1 MHPSDPRSR
10 AGTNQENVR
19 RHNLSTLV
27 RHLHLARLL
36 SRSSLTSLM
45 GLNRSTIADL
55 VAQAEVL
62 QLAEQRAPAAGA
74 HSSAGRPSV
83 GVAATEHAYVL
94 AVDVR
99 VSALVVARVGLGGIP
114 LAQATA
120 PAPADHD
127 PAATAAAIV
136 GLAAAVLRD
145 AEPDSML
152 VGIGVSIPGII
163 DRERG
168 TVRLAPNLD
177 WRDVPFAGMLAA
189 RLDTDLRPVL
199 GNDADLGALA
209 EHLRGVGRGV
219 DDLVYISGEVGVG
232 AGIIAGGNPVSGRS
246 GFAGEIGHLPFGD
259 GTRGCHCGAVGCW
272 ETEIGAAAIA
282 RAVHWPSDRLTE
294 LGDHLD
300 ELASAPEQLSVIAH
314 HLGRG
319 LAGVVNL
326 LNPEIIVLGGYLRAL
341 YPLIGNDVLAEL
353 DARALQV
360 SGFRPQ
366 IMLPGLGDRSVLIGA
381 AEVAFG
387 RLLDDPVGCLARAH
401 RTSALSVR

>member
-10 AGTNQENVR
+10 GGTNQENVR

-27 RHLHLARLL
+27 RHLHLAGLL

-74 HSSAGRPSV
+74 HPCAGRPSV

-94 AVDVR
+94 AIDVR
-99 VSALVVARVGLGGIP
+99 VSGLVAARVGLGGVP
-114 LAQATA
+114 LAQATG
-120 PAPADHD
+120 PAPPDHD
-127 PAATAAAIV
+127 PTATVAAIV
-136 GLAAAVLRD
+136 QLAAAVLRD
-145 AEPDSML
+145 AQPDSML
-152 VGIGVSIPGII
+152 VGIGVGLPGII
-163 DRERG
+163 DRDRA

-177 WRDVPFAGMLAA
+177 WHDVPFATMLAA

-232 AGIIAGGNPVSGRS
+232 AGIIAGGTPVSGRS

-259 GTRGCHCGAVGCW
+259 GTGHCHCGAVGCW

-282 RAVHWPSDRLTE
+282 RAVGWPSDRLTE
-294 LGDHLD
+294 LGQHLD
-300 ELASAPEQLSVIAH
+300 ELTSAPEQLGVVAH

-319 LAGVVNL
+319 LAGLVNL

-341 YPLIGNDVLAEL
+341 YPLVREEVLAEL
-353 DARALQV
+353 DARALAV
-360 SGFRPQ
+360 SGFRPE
-366 IMLPGLGDRSVLIGA
+366 IVLPGLGGRSVLIGA
-381 AEVAFG
+381 AEVAF
-387 RLLDDPVGCLARAH
+387 RTLLDDPVRCLARAQ
-401 RTSALSVR
+401 RTSALIVR